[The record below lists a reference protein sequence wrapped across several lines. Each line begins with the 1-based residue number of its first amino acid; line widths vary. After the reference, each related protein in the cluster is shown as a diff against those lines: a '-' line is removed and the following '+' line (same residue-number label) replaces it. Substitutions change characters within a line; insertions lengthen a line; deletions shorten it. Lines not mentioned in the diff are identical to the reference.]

1 MLKYI
6 VAVIVVLA
14 AWVTWVVLLPD
25 SFDFWWAPALFTALA
40 VTVLVA
46 IVVARRLRARRAARE
61 LEKALAAQAA
71 EQARS
76 ARPDMQA
83 EILQMQ
89 QEFQRAIGALK
100 SSKLARGGEDAL
112 YALPWHVIIG
122 PPGSGKST
130 ALRNSGLQFPYMSTS
145 GGGVRGIGGTRNC
158 DWWLTNEAVLLDTAG
173 RWTTEE
179 EDRDEWMSFLDLIK
193 KFRPRKPLNGIVAAV
208 SLDQLG
214 GAHEEEVGAL
224 ARRMRER
231 IDEVQNRLQM
241 SLPVYVL
248 FTKSDLIPGFVETF
262 SDLSKQERGQIWG
275 FTVPLAQPP
284 ADARMHFHERF
295 DELGTIVEKRAL
307 RRMGEERKLETREL
321 VHSFPQQF
329 ATLRKSCGDF
339 VSQLFESSVFGQT
352 PMFRGCYFSSGTQEG
367 RPIDRVM
374 HKMAEAFG
382 IRSEVNLG
390 EPVTEAKSYFLRD
403 VFTNVVFKDGDVA
416 SRSEAE
422 LARQRRS
429 QYVAAGVIFATA
441 LLISVLP
448 ALAWS
453 NNNELLN
460 DTQARIDAVSG
471 AADEN
476 GVISPADLQPLRER
490 VAELQ
495 ENETR
500 GAPFFYRM
508 GMYREEI
515 TDPVFRYYTGLL
527 REQVVGPVVRE
538 DQEAMDEFGR
548 RYETLRNSTPT
559 AAEHSDNYDRLR
571 AHLLVTRPTDP
582 TEPLLSENEEVREWV
597 AERITERWVER
608 SGGEERVDEDSMA
621 EMRRNADLY
630 AGLLAREDGREVA
643 PEQSMRFPR
652 DDDTVD
658 RVRSALTRV
667 RLSEMALD
675 RLIGDVPANYDRRL
689 VDLVGT
695 VDPMSATLPNAQ
707 CRQDDECGSNSCV
720 NGRCE
725 AYVRGAFTRAA
736 WDDRV
741 RDVLYGDAED
751 RLFGERWVLG
761 PQFEASQQTVANRAE
776 DLRVLRN
783 DYFRAYVQEWND
795 FLGNIDVQTPTQGDE
810 DTLNQRTLV
819 NLQNLTRGT
828 PEPYRRLFQGVMDN
842 TALPMPEEAGAE
854 TQEAANATWW
864 TLLRRRIERLRGGR
878 AAMNI
883 INASNQDAE
892 QAAANGPEQLGPEH
906 VYIAFEG
913 FTEFGASPP
922 QPPPPEGQ
930 PAPPPPSVQLDTYEE
945 QLHTVRDAL
954 HTHLDTPQGT
964 AEALDTALQTARTTT
979 RALIDNAEVGWRPR
993 LLAILWPPIEGST
1006 SNVARSAAAGAGR
1019 SWCSEV
1025 YTPYA
1030 RNILGGYP
1038 LEVGGHDIPL
1048 ADFTA
1053 FYLPQ
1058 TGTLWAFYDEVLDR
1072 RIRREGDQF
1081 VFATNLG
1088 QGAGNAYRTQLL
1100 EYLARAQDI
1109 SATFFPPGAA
1119 EGPMVQFDVR
1129 IRPSVRVA
1137 TQEFCSSGQ
1146 CYEYH
1151 NGPERW
1157 TRYTW
1162 PGEDPVAGASI
1173 EIRGEGG
1180 IHERIE
1186 QSGEWGLFRL
1196 LEQGTVTQ
1204 TSRGRRVFT
1213 MTWRLRDHQV
1223 DVAMDIRPVRGD
1235 APFFGVAGHDR
1246 NPPLLQP
1253 LRARDVDPPSEI
1265 ANGRRICRVQ

>member
-6 VAVIVVLA
+6 VSAIVVL
-14 AWVTWVVLLPD
+14 VVWGLWIGLLPD
-25 SFDFWWAPALFTALA
+25 SFDLWWAPALITLL
-40 VTVLVA
+40 VVSVLVA

-83 EILQMQ
+83 DILQMQ

-112 YALPWHVIIG
+112 YALPWHLIIG

-173 RWTTEE
+173 RWATED
-179 EDRDEWMSFLDLIK
+179 EDRGEWMSFLDLVR
-193 KFRPRKPLNGIVAAV
+193 KFRPRKPLNGIIAAV

-214 GAHEEEVGAL
+214 GAHDEEVGAL

-248 FTKSDLIPGFVETF
+248 FTKADLIPGFVETF

-284 ADARMHFHERF
+284 ADAGMHFAERF
-295 DELGTIVEKRAL
+295 DELGTILERRSI

-339 VSQLFESSVFGQT
+339 VAQLFDGSVFGET
-352 PMFRGCYFSSGTQEG
+352 PMFRGVYFSSGTQEG

-403 VFTNVVFKDGDVA
+403 VFLNVVFKDGDVA
-416 SRSEAE
+416 ARSEAE
-422 LARQRRS
+422 QRRQRRG
-429 QYVAAGVIFATA
+429 QYIAAGVIFATA

-448 ALAWS
+448 ALAW
-453 NNNELLN
+453 NNNRNLLD
-460 DTQARIDAVSG
+460 DTRDRIDHVAES
-471 AADEN
+471 ASE
-476 GVISPADLQPLRER
+476 GVLAPEDLRPLRER

-495 ENETR
+495 ENEVR

-515 TDPVFRYYTGLL
+515 TDPVFRYYTELL
-527 REQVVGPVVRE
+527 REHVVGPVVRE
-538 DQEAMDEFGR
+538 DQDAMDEFGR

-559 AAEHSDNYDRLR
+559 ASEHSENYDRLR

-582 TEPLLSENEEVREWV
+582 TEPLLSENDEVRDWV

-608 SGGEERVDEDSMA
+608 AGGEDRVDEESMG

-630 AGLLAREDGREVA
+630 TGLLAREDGREVA
-643 PEQSMRFPR
+643 PERSMRFAR
-652 DDDTVD
+652 DDDTVE

-675 RLIGDVPANYDRRL
+675 RLIGDVPERHDIRL
-689 VDLVGT
+689 VQLVGT
-695 VDPMSATLPNAQ
+695 VDPMSATLPNSQ
-707 CRQDDECGSNSCV
+707 CRQDDECDSGRCAS
-720 NGRCE
+720 GRCE
-725 AYVRGAFTRAA
+725 AYVRGAFTRSG
-736 WDDRV
+736 WDARV

-761 PQFEASQQTVANRAE
+761 PQFEVSQQTQADRAE

-783 DYFRAYVQEWND
+783 DYFRAYVQEWNA
-795 FLGNIDVQTPTQGDE
+795 FIGNIDVQTPTQGDE

-819 NLQNLTRGT
+819 NLQHLTRGT

-842 TALPMPEEAGAE
+842 TALPMPEEQGGE
-854 TQEAANATWW
+854 TADAASDTWW
-864 TLLRRRIERLRGGR
+864 AVLRRRIERLRGGR
-878 AAMNI
+878 AAMRI
-883 INASNQDAE
+883 INAASDDQ
-892 QAAANGPEQLGPEH
+892 QAAAPQTEQLGPEH
-906 VYIAFEG
+906 VYVAFQG

-930 PAPPPPSVQLDTYEE
+930 PAPPPPAVQLDTYEE

-954 HTHLDTPQGT
+954 HTHLDSPQGT
-964 AEALDTALQTARTTT
+964 AEALDTSLQTARTTT

-993 LLAILWPPIEGST
+993 LQAILWPPIEGST
-1006 SNVARSAAAGAGR
+1006 SNVARSQAAGAGR
-1019 SWCSEV
+1019 SWCVEV

-1030 RNILGGYP
+1030 RNIQGGYP

-1048 ADFTA
+1048 ADFAA
-1053 FYLPQ
+1053 FYMPES
-1058 TGTLWAFYDEVLDR
+1058 GTLWGFYDEVLDR

-1100 EYLARAQDI
+1100 QYLGRAQDI
-1109 SATFFPPGAA
+1109 TATFFPPGA
-1119 EGPMVQFDVR
+1119 EEPQVQFDVR

-1137 TQEFCSSGQ
+1137 TQEFCSGGQ

-1157 TRYTW
+1157 IRYTW
-1162 PGEDPVAGASI
+1162 PGESPVDGARI

-1196 LEQGTVTQ
+1196 LEQGTVTS

-1253 LRARDVDPPSEI
+1253 LRARDVDPPPEI

>member
-1 MLKYI
+1 
-6 VAVIVVLA
+6 
-14 AWVTWVVLLPD
+14 
-25 SFDFWWAPALFTALA
+25 
-40 VTVLVA
+40 
-46 IVVARRLRARRAARE
+46 
-61 LEKALAAQAA
+61 
-71 EQARS
+71 
-76 ARPDMQA
+76 
-83 EILQMQ
+83 
-89 QEFQRAIGALK
+89 
-100 SSKLARGGEDAL
+100 
-112 YALPWHVIIG
+112 
-122 PPGSGKST
+122 ST

-179 EDRDEWMSFLDLIK
+179 EDRDEWLSFLDLLK
-193 KFRPRKPLNGIVAAV
+193 KYRPRKPLNGIIAAI

-214 GAHEEEVGAL
+214 GAHDEEVGAL

-248 FTKSDLIPGFVETF
+248 FTKADLIPGFVEMF

-284 ADARMHFHERF
+284 ADPAMHFAERF
-295 DELGTIVEKRAL
+295 DELAAILERRAL

-321 VHSFPQQF
+321 VHGFPQQF

-339 VSQLFESSVFGQT
+339 VAQLFEGSVFGET
-352 PMFRGCYFSSGTQEG
+352 PMFRGVYFTSGTQEG

-382 IRSEVNLG
+382 IRSEVHLG

-403 VFTNVVFKDGDVA
+403 VFLNVVFKDGDIAARSA
-416 SRSEAE
+416 SEQK
-422 LARQRRS
+422 RQQRN
-429 QYVAAGVIFATA
+429 QFIAAGAVLATA
-441 LLISVLP
+441 LLFLVFP

-453 NNNELLN
+453 NNNRLLD
-460 DTQARIDAVSG
+460 DTKERIDAL
-471 AADEN
+471 AR
-476 GVISPADLQPLRER
+476 VIDSEDVLTPQDLRPLRER

-495 ENETR
+495 EWDRR
-500 GAPFFYRM
+500 GAPFLYRWF
-508 GMYREEI
+508 MYRDEI
-515 TDPVFRYYTGLL
+515 TDPVSRHYTELL
-527 REQVVGPVVRE
+527 REHVVGPVVRE
-538 DQEAMDEFGR
+538 DLEAMDEFGR

-582 TEPLLSENEEVREWV
+582 TEPRLSENDDVREWV
-597 AERITERWVER
+597 AGRITERWVER
-608 SGGEERVDEDSMA
+608 AGGPERVDEESMA
-621 EMRRNADLY
+621 EMREHADLY
-630 AGLLAREDGREVA
+630 TSLLAREDGREVPA
-643 PEQSMRFPR
+643 EESMRFPR
-652 DDDTVD
+652 DDETVE

-667 RLSEMALD
+667 RLSDMALD
-675 RLIGDVPANYDRRL
+675 RLIGDVPRSYDLRL
-689 VDLVGT
+689 RNLVGT
-695 VDPMSATLPNAQ
+695 VDPMSATLPNVR
-707 CRQDDECGSNSCV
+707 CRQDDECDSGSCL

-736 WDDRV
+736 WEDRV

-761 PQFEASQQTVANRAE
+761 PQFEVSQQTRADREE

-783 DYFRAYVQEWND
+783 DYFRAYVREWND

-819 NLQNLTRGT
+819 NLQNLTRGN
-828 PEPYRRLFQGVMDN
+828 PEPYRRLFQGVMHN
-842 TALPMPEEAGAE
+842 VTLPMPEERGSE
-854 TQEAANATWW
+854 TAQAASDSWW
-864 TLLRRRIERLRGGR
+864 AALRRRIERLRGGR
-878 AAMNI
+878 AALEMI
-883 INASNQDAE
+883 DGMSRDRSAPSP
-892 QAAANGPEQLGPEH
+892 GEQLGPEH
-906 VYIAFEG
+906 VYVAFEG
-913 FTEFGASPP
+913 FVTFGAAPP
-922 QPPPPEGQ
+922 QPAPAEGQPPPPP
-930 PAPPPPSVQLDTYEE
+930 PALPLDTYEE

-954 HTHLDTPQGT
+954 HTHLDTPEGT

-993 LLAILWPPIEGST
+993 LLSLLWPPIEGST
-1006 SNVARSAAAGAGR
+1006 ANVARAQAAGAAR
-1019 SWCSEV
+1019 SWCVEV
-1025 YTPYA
+1025 YTPYS
-1030 RNILGGYP
+1030 RNIAGGYP
-1038 LEVGGHDIPL
+1038 LDVGGHDIPL
-1048 ADFTA
+1048 ADFAA
-1053 FYLPQ
+1053 FYAPR

-1100 EYLARAQDI
+1100 QYLARAQDI
-1109 SATFFPPGAA
+1109 TSTFFPPGAD
-1119 EGPMVQFDVR
+1119 GPMVQFDVR

-1137 TQEFCSSGQ
+1137 TQEFCSGGQ

-1157 TRYTW
+1157 IRFTW
-1162 PGEDPVAGASI
+1162 PGENPVAGASI

-1196 LEQGTVTQ
+1196 LEQGTVTS

-1223 DVAMDIRPVRGD
+1223 DVSIDFRPVRGD
-1235 APFFGVAGHDR
+1235 APFFGVAGRER

-1253 LRARDVDPPSEI
+1253 LRARDVDPPPEI